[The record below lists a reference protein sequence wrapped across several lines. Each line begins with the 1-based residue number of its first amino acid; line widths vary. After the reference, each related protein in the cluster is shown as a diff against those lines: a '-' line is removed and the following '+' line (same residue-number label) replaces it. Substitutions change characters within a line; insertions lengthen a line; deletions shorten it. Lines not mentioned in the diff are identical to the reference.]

1 MEVILWPPYGIM
13 VSSWHHHGI
22 MGSQRGRIGAANEQ
36 EDYCNKKF
44 LRASK
49 ERESNFLS
57 LSLYIYIY
65 IHNSEFR
72 YCYAI
77 IATVTTCFIA
87 HRTCVNELADA
98 GVQLAVVRIYL
109 LGSYGYV
116 GVLNI
121 VCAVRDAL
129 LADVDIALPAL
140 PAAGF
145 MSSL

>member
-1 MEVILWPPYGIM
+1 MAAVRYHGIIM
-13 VSSWHHHGI
+13 ASSWYHGQPAGQDRSSQRARRLLQQEVSSSFEGKRKQF
-22 MGSQRGRIGAANEQ
+22 S
-36 EDYCNKKF
+36 
-44 LRASK
+44 
-49 ERESNFLS
+49 LS
-57 LSLYIYIY
+57 LSLYIYIYIYIY

-140 PAAGF
+140 PAGF